1 MSELSPVSGSK
12 RKLDFGAVPAV
23 FDLNRTLGP
32 DGHRSNKVLYWRLAP
47 GVGVRLE
54 QRARRAGADG
64 YFGGG
69 RRRL

>member
-32 DGHRSNKVLYWRLAP
+32 DGQRSNKVLYWRLAP
-47 GVGVRLE
+47 GVRLE
-54 QRARRAGADG
+54 QRARRAAADG